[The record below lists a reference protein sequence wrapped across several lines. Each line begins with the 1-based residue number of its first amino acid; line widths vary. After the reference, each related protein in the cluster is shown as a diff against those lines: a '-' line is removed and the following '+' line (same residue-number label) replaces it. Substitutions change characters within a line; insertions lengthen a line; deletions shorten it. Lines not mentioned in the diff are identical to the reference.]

1 MMIFI
6 LLSIREEE
14 AHCELKGALKGSI
27 HLQQKED
34 GKLTFLGEIRGLMPP
49 GKHGFHVH
57 QVSVLCLCICK
68 YDLICFN
75 GVRVKLLVNFIESSA

>member
-1 MMIFI
+1 MIFI

-57 QVSVLCLCICK
+57 QVSVVFVYLYLCICK
-68 YDLICFN
+68 HGFHVHQVFVVFVYL
-75 GVRVKLLVNFIESSA
+75 